1 MNKYYIKTLKE
12 VRTVKEF
19 EIEAETLKEAR
30 NIVRDLAEEDDE
42 EGNIL
47 MEDCSNFEILEA
59 YQINN

>member
-30 NIVRDLAEEDDE
+30 NIVWDLAEDDE

-47 MEDCSNFEILEA
+47 VEDCSDFEILEA